1 MCRHSRSRFATTFNF
16 TCTSTSPLKRDKTDN
31 SSDKYHKCCIN
42 FFKAVP
48 ETVSSIL
55 SCDFKDCK
63 KQRSCLGTSTA
74 ALQLSHG
81 ITYTVAMNNEM
92 SLRPSHV
99 RQVV

>member
-1 MCRHSRSRFATTFNF
+1 MYRHSRSSFATIFNF
-16 TCTSTSPLKRDKTDN
+16 TCTSTSSSKRDKTDN

-42 FFKAVP
+42 FFKAAP

-55 SCDFKDCK
+55 SYDFKDFK
-63 KQRSCLGTSTA
+63 KQRSCLGAFRA

-92 SLRPSHV
+92 SLKPSHV
-99 RQVV
+99 RR